1 MSPIFT
7 LLGFVDLIAAAL
19 IFFPFS
25 EALILYIMIY
35 MIAKGAFFLL
45 TSLTSGSMSPLF
57 IGLSII
63 DIITGVVLG
72 AMSLGFVSTL
82 FKTIGMVS
90 VAKGLYS
97 FIAPIFS

>member
-1 MSPIFT
+1 MSPLFT
-7 LLGFVDLIAAAL
+7 LLGFVDLIAAAM
-19 IFFPFS
+19 IFYPFS

-35 MIAKGAFFLL
+35 MIGKGAFFLL

-57 IGLSII
+57 IGFSTI
-63 DIITGVVLG
+63 DIITGIVLG
-72 AMSLGFVSTL
+72 AMSLGIVSPV

-97 FIAPIFS
+97 FISPIFS